1 YQRECIQLMIRE
13 VQRLERILST
23 LIDYNKPEPV
33 KPESLDPN
41 RLIEQVLHL
50 NEEQFDEKELTLE
63 VDLGD
68 EMGEVFLDPARFQ
81 HVIRNLVANAIEA
94 SPRGGV
100 IRVETGVFVPSTKA
114 QETGSLESD
123 TYFEM
128 KIRNR
133 GPVIPPDEIEKIFD
147 PFFSTKDHGS
157 GLGLTLS
164 KKIVEEH
171 HGSVGVKSDS
181 AGTVFS
187 VWIPLAHGRHD
198 DAAGPQAKMTVGSG

>member
-1 YQRECIQLMIRE
+1 MLEEPRGAQERLDDEAVKRAGGNLDTLAPKDLDAQR
-13 VQRLERILST
+13 V
-23 LIDYNKPEPV
+23 
-33 KPESLDPN
+33 
-41 RLIEQVLHL
+41 VLAVGM
-50 NEEQFDEKELTLE
+50 TLE
-63 VDLGD
+63 VDLG
-68 EMGEVFLDPARFQ
+68 EEIGEVPLDPTRFQ

-100 IRVETGVFVPSTKA
+100 IRVETGVFIPSTKA

-133 GPVIPPDEIEKIFD
+133 GRVIPPDEIEKIFD

-164 KKIVEEH
+164 KKSVQEH
-171 HGSVGVKSDS
+171 HGSIGVKSDGE
-181 AGTVFS
+181 GTVFS
-187 VWIPLAHGRHD
+187 VWIPLVPGPSD
-198 DAAGPQAKMTVGSG
+198 EAAGPQAKVTVGSG

>member
-1 YQRECIQLMIRE
+1 
-13 VQRLERILST
+13 
-23 LIDYNKPEPV
+23 V

-50 NEEQFDEKELTLE
+50 NEEQFNEKDLTLE

-68 EMGEVFLDPARFQ
+68 EIGEVSLDPARFQ

-100 IRVETGVFVPSTKA
+100 IRVETGVFIPSTKA
-114 QETGSLESD
+114 QETGSLEYD

-128 KIRNR
+128 KVRNR
-133 GPVIPPDEIEKIFD
+133 GRVIPPDEIEKIFD

-171 HGSVGVKSDS
+171 HGSVGVKSDGD
-181 AGTVFS
+181 GTVFS

-198 DAAGPQAKMTVGSG
+198 EAAGPQAKMTLGRG